1 MLLRQYK
8 LAHLYKTHV
17 VYKRREM
24 ESHIQ
29 EYNAN
34 EEDLYII
41 EAQTKQGFW
50 YFHVTIRPFTLGHLI
65 NHSVTLNISCI
76 NHSLLA
82 VSGGWGFWRCVTLR
96 LQKN

>member
-34 EEDLYII
+34 EEGSYII

-50 YFHVTIRPFTLGHLI
+50 YFDVTRQPFTLGRLI

-76 NHSLLA
+76 NHSLLG
-82 VSGGWGFWRCVTLR
+82 VSGGWGFWWCVILR